1 MSKKK
6 KIVLFLLIIISISY
20 FAINYFTRNTIK
32 IENEYKY
39 IRIKYLIMKKSDKEY
54 KIKDVFP
61 DHFEDF
67 EYFTE
72 MYVGLKKEN
81 NYYTASLKG
90 KANKKILKSITD
102 YEFALNDVFANLL
115 DDCEFDKET
124 LQIKI
129 PAKYY
134 SKKNKEHED
143 NTEIEILSRLSEDE
157 LKQLPISTKYKHY
170 SIKNS
175 KIERKGQSSKFN
187 VEIAKRLKTEKLI
200 VYLNNSIKLEKSF
213 YNYNSKTG
221 NLSINVSPV
230 LVDNVYVEVDN
241 PINTLFRIQ
250 NVEAGANIID
260 NPAGQI
266 VQFQIQTPSEDPPE
280 GASGYSKFYTSLWSE
295 RTQDIWTGYD
305 IYLNPTV
312 STGVN
317 IGSYQNPRVLS
328 PSEFNINNDRN
339 VIVGVDL
346 RGTDYSGYS
355 FPFVAAPGN
364 PTVAYVPGNC
374 AHVTNQYG
382 SNGGASSGNYW
393 YWWKIIDAGESGGNY
408 YFTTMFIMDANSYY
422 WTGTTADTAVQ
433 TVATELRFYYPKKY
447 CATINKKDAI
457 SGANLSGVNF
467 SIYSDSSC
475 SNQVGTGTTN
485 DSGNITW
492 DNLTSGGSYWVK
504 ETSAKSGY
512 ENNNSGC
519 ISVSASVSSCPTTT
533 FYDYPRYY
541 CLKVRKADSEN
552 SSMLLNGAKFNAKN
566 SQGVALFSGTTG
578 STVSHNNT
586 GTSATSGTSAE
597 GGYYIVDML
606 PYEAFTFEET
616 NADGDILTQVG
627 TTNNYRYWKSTTTTA
642 AVNPVEMS
650 RSGDTYTCPTG
661 NTGTVPATNYKQYAC
676 IKVKKTDVHNNSLTG
691 SSFKTTINGR
701 EQTHADNW
709 DGVNDGYVTFFT
721 GTNDTSS
728 LRTYTVTE
736 VSAPDEFRK
745 AQNSVN
751 VTEVLLPKNKTASEA
766 EAICKDV
773 DGVTSSGT
781 KIIDSSGT
789 VTASNKKYLINWYKE
804 REDGTNTNS
813 AEFKV
818 YTTVNGTRKYVK
830 AKSGYQTWKDESN
843 KTKKC
848 YVFDTLESSASSGT
862 TFTSMNTQTN
872 GGTSNGEVCIVG
884 FDTDDSA
891 GTSNDKVYTVE
902 ETKTLDFHTFGNAK
916 TKDIKLSLNYYSED
930 DSKKFKNFKTEFRFE
945 KTASNSTG
953 SDYAN
958 LTTSEL
964 RKIPFSVYKVTNG
977 TVSNTP
983 IEFID
988 NGNSTYDYKAN
999 NIDAPSGTTVTQLF
1013 LSSSRAFE
1021 IYHLPKGNYILKE
1034 LRKCCDNTC
1043 SSCSSSDN
1051 QCIGYYHPN
1060 NAGIAFTINDC
1071 SSPNATSCGSGN
1083 YGKVLKNLNNE
1094 ATNIKFT
1101 KKDLYNYAD
1110 ATSSVKFVDEEE
1122 RRAFDDI
1129 TFNLKDASN
1138 NNVSLVF
1145 VKNHGN
1151 CKTDDSYAEY
1161 RFIQSNETLP
1171 SGTSRVTDLHT
1182 CGGHI
1187 EVTHLCRGK
1196 TYTMVEKS
1204 VPENT
1209 VFQGTSA
1216 KAVFNIPF
1224 SKDGKN
1230 CCDNTSRQTN
1240 TTAIIEDEP
1249 TEIRIYKKNYNPN
1262 ENIKEGNDRKQVAN
1276 FEVYRCNKSVETCSR
1291 SNATYGPIK
1300 FKPIANL
1307 GNTGRKTY
1315 KALLNQTESGIT
1327 TLELDNTNGD
1337 DARIILTYLPAN
1349 YKYVVVE
1356 TNAPDGYYNVESTL
1370 ADVEVEASPVEHDF
1384 KTYNKINYPT
1394 RLKFTK
1400 KDFYQYYSAE
1410 DVDKLGSSKKMF
1422 DSMTFQLHDKDGA
1435 VVNLYKVSEGHYR
1448 FINKKGEHA
1457 GTETNLHT
1465 YNGEMII
1472 THVYRNENYYLEET
1486 VSDTEG
1492 DFILPNNIDN
1502 SGLDLP
1508 SSMSGNKHPIKKFP
1522 VGNLVP
1528 NSSDPDEVPE
1538 SLTQEIYNDG
1548 TRVVFEKRD
1557 RDTGELID
1565 DNLNTVS
1572 VEDESHN
1579 DTITTFNVYRCP
1591 KTENNCT
1598 VDNGELVYFEDR
1610 TYIKDKNGDDITNDI
1625 TNVTPPVLAYKYSKE
1640 NKSTGKVKDLHT
1652 DRGMLVITYLP
1663 SKNYKYILYETVAPN
1678 GYYQPRKAEA
1688 QTPFTVK
1695 ESSLTTGETYE
1706 TLTQVVTNDPTKIFF
1721 NKDDI
1726 YKYYVKNDLASE
1738 HDDTKKIFDSMTFVL
1753 RNSQGKIM
1761 KFKCSSNEEAT
1772 GERDQDRC
1780 ETGEYRYIPIDDD
1793 NTISELHTLNADMK
1807 ITHLYRNETYYLE
1820 EVGVDPEGN
1829 FILPDYFTYDSPL
1842 PFDHKGHPVVKYIVP
1857 ENGPTSMESV
1867 TELIENIPS
1876 RVIFQKRDSK
1886 YNYLIPDEM
1895 TTFNVY
1901 QCSEDVD
1908 ICKPEN
1914 GRIINFE
1921 ERAVIQ
1927 GDNEDTNKEV
1937 YKYSKLNKGEA
1948 GTTVDLHPYLGELI
1962 FRYLPTNYKYVLVE
1976 QVSPE
1981 GYMLP
1986 EGENRYTY
1994 FTISKSKVEVDEINV
2009 PNKPVSLL
2017 VRKYADDGELLEGA
2031 EFKLYKAKNCNFH
2044 VDPDKVER
2052 EDIVRLKTIR
2062 DGVYEARPAADSEIF
2077 KTCTDT
2083 PDMPCNR
2090 VNSTLTFPD
2099 YSTEVYGNSMGDFE
2113 ALVNS
2118 RNEKIDIVAGEA
2130 LIQYLD
2136 YGKCYVIEETK
2147 APKGYSLP
2155 EKDRDRF
2162 VLVKVTDREQ
2172 VIDTY
2177 EELINSPTPFTF
2189 YKLNEFNE
2197 PLDGGKYK
2205 LQVLNDKKIYE
2216 DVAVTREDK
2225 DSGEVYYRV
2234 DPSSEN
2240 YIMETKDGKATMT
2253 HLEEGQYRVLE
2264 VEAPEGYEL
2273 PKKSMNVVTFFVDQN
2288 GKVYG
2293 EHIIANK
2300 PATEVKTILP
2310 TSKATFIINID
2321 TGQKVIKYGVIIG
2334 VIIAVI
2340 SGLIFFKKKKIDK
2353 KDE

>member
-1 MSKKK
+1 MKKK
-6 KIVLFLLIIISISY
+6 KIFILLILCLLILPKSVFAVTVYKQGRVPYGSWGTGKFYSGTAGFQYFNTWCIEPPLSAPTQSTVYSSAEITGSSMNSARWYIYFMYNAPGDRAVGHEAFISVLGSNFSEDQAYLLSHLLLAQVAGSNWSYNATADLINKTNALKSYMDSSYDNSGTYSAYYPGSNFHAYLLTNSNAKQAMISWEEDDSVIPPEWGY
-20 FAINYFTRNTIK
+20 ITVPKQKKDGTAISGILFALCDDYDTCKNIDANLFNPNDCDGIASAAAGAPNDKPCLQAVETDSNGYAYLGWYNNSSWLPYRNGDANDHWLYIREVRDNGRSGDPNRYKVTWDDGSPRVYSMRVTSVNRNIVTDEWLLKKNANAWEYPNGFQNDTSLGSENAITNEPKYGAFRIKKKFKSGSEITELNGWQFEIYNSSGTKVDTLTTDSNGYTPTFGINSSGEYTLEEGSTYTIK
-32 IENEYKY
+32 EKVDNNGFAVNSADSSRNGKWKPVSASDTITISKSNLGSVKEVSFNSETNE
-39 IRIKYLIMKKSDKEY
+39 RIKYCLQVEKSDAESTTTKLSGFKFEISGNSS
-54 KIKDVFP
+54 KNCTTGSSGKCIIKDL
-61 DHFEDF
+61 D
-67 EYFTE
+67 Y
-72 MYVGLKKEN
+72 G
-81 NYYTASLKG
+81 NYSVVE
-90 KANKKILKSITD
+90 KS
-102 YEFALNDVFANLL
+102 
-115 DDCEFDKET
+115 
-124 LQIKI
+124 
-129 PAKYY
+129 
-134 SKKNKEHED
+134 
-143 NTEIEILSRLSEDE
+143 
-157 LKQLPISTKYKHY
+157 
-170 SIKNS
+170 
-175 KIERKGQSSKFN
+175 GQS
-187 VEIAKRLKTEKLI
+187 
-200 VYLNNSIKLEKSF
+200 
-213 YNYNSKTG
+213 
-221 NLSINVSPV
+221 
-230 LVDNVYVEVDN
+230 
-241 PINTLFRIQ
+241 
-250 NVEAGANIID
+250 
-260 NPAGQI
+260 
-266 VQFQIQTPSEDPPE
+266 
-280 GASGYSKFYTSLWSE
+280 
-295 RTQDIWTGYD
+295 
-305 IYLNPTV
+305 
-312 STGVN
+312 
-317 IGSYQNPRVLS
+317 
-328 PSEFNINNDRN
+328 
-339 VIVGVDL
+339 
-346 RGTDYSGYS
+346 
-355 FPFVAAPGN
+355 
-364 PTVAYVPGNC
+364 
-374 AHVTNQYG
+374 
-382 SNGGASSGNYW
+382 NYW
-393 YWWKIIDAGESGGNY
+393 V
-408 YFTTMFIMDANSYY
+408 
-422 WTGTTADTAVQ
+422 TG
-433 TVATELRFYYPKKY
+433 
-447 CATINKKDAI
+447 
-457 SGANLSGVNF
+457 S
-467 SIYSDSSC
+467 
-475 SNQVGTGTTN
+475 
-485 DSGNITW
+485 
-492 DNLTSGGSYWVK
+492 TSK
-504 ETSAKSGY
+504 
-512 ENNNSGC
+512 
-519 ISVSASVSSCPTTT
+519 SVSASNLTQQ
-533 FYDYPRYY
+533 
-541 CLKVRKADSEN
+541 A
-552 SSMLLNGAKFNAKN
+552 
-566 SQGVALFSGTTG
+566 
-578 STVSHNNT
+578 
-586 GTSATSGTSAE
+586 
-597 GGYYIVDML
+597 
-606 PYEAFTFEET
+606 
-616 NADGDILTQVG
+616 ADGTCSISTSQV
-627 TTNNYRYWKSTTTTA
+627 TF
-642 AVNPVEMS
+642 
-650 RSGDTYTCPTG
+650 
-661 NTGTVPATNYKQYAC
+661 TNYKKYC
-676 IKVKKTDVHNNSLTG
+676 CLKVKKTDIRNNLLKG
-691 SSFKTTINGR
+691 SSFSIELNNTTV
-701 EQTHADNW
+701 TKFDAD
-709 DGVNDGYVTFFT
+709 DDIDDGYVSFFT
-721 GTNDTSS
+721 GNCNSES
-728 LRTYTVTE
+728 LRTFTAKEVT
-736 VSAPDEFRK
+736 APDEFRK
-745 AQNSVN
+745 AQNSVS
-751 VTEVLLPKNKTASEA
+751 VKEVLLPKDKTSSEA

-773 DGVTSSGT
+773 DGTDSSGT
-781 KIIDSSGT
+781 KIINTTGT
-789 VTASNKKYLINWYKE
+789 VTALNKKYLINWYKE
-804 REDGTNTNS
+804 RENGTNTN
-813 AEFKV
+813 AANFKV
-818 YTTVNGTRKYVK
+818 YTTVNGVKKYVK
-830 AKSGYQTWKDESN
+830 AKSDFEYWKDEEGN
-843 KTKKC
+843 TKRC
-848 YVFDTLESSASSGT
+848 YVYNNLVDDVSSGT
-862 TFTSMNTQTN
+862 TFTSMNTETN
-872 GGTSNGEVCIVG
+872 GSPSHGEVCIVG

-891 GTSNDKVYTVE
+891 GSNNDKVYTVE
-902 ETKTLDFHTFGNAK
+902 ETKTLNFHTFGNTK
-916 TKDIKLSLNYYSED
+916 TKNIKLSLNYYSED
-930 DSKKFKNFKTEFRFE
+930 DSKRFKNFKTEFRFE

-964 RKIPFSVYKVTNG
+964 RKIPFSIYKVTNG

-999 NIDAPSGTTVTQLF
+999 NIDVPSGTTVTQLF

-1021 IYHLPKGNYILKE
+1021 IYHLPKGDYILKE

-1043 SSCSSSDN
+1043 SSCSSSDD

-1110 ATSSVKFVDEEE
+1110 ATSVVKFEDEAE

-1204 VPENT
+1204 VPANT

-1300 FKPIANL
+1300 FKQIANL
-1307 GNTGRKTY
+1307 GNTGRKSY
-1315 KALLNQTESGIT
+1315 KALLNQTEAGIT

-1492 DFILPNNIDN
+1492 DFILPNNINN

-1508 SSMSGNKHPIKKFP
+1508 SSMSDNKHPIKKFP

-1937 YKYSKLNKGEA
+1937 YKYSKLNKGEP

-1976 QVSPE
+1976 QVSPQ

-2099 YSTEVYGNSMGDFE
+2099 YATEVYGNSMGDFE

-2162 VLVKVTDREQ
+2162 VLVKVTDKEQ

-2225 DSGEVYYRV
+2225 ESGEVYYRV

>member
-1 MSKKK
+1 MYKNKKVFS
-6 KIVLFLLIIISISY
+6 KIVKIIIFIVAVTFFNNTVIRAEDVPYSPTSDYCAGYVSRRLISEG
-20 FAINYFTRNTIK
+20 T
-32 IENEYKY
+32 
-39 IRIKYLIMKKSDKEY
+39 LSG
-54 KIKDVFP
+54 DV
-61 DHFEDF
+61 
-67 EYFTE
+67 TQS
-72 MYVGLKKEN
+72 VLQ
-81 NYYTASLKG
+81 LKG
-90 KANKKILKSITD
+90 MLESQGWQLVRDTGYGAWSTGSAAIAYDLANYAQSGDVVLWWGNDSSVSNLVHSGIMYSSTTYDYKQGGGTSIVRINHSVESYVVYSGAKSPNG
-102 YEFALNDVFANLL
+102 YLL
-115 DDCEFDKET
+115 
-124 LQIKI
+124 
-129 PAKYY
+129 Y
-134 SKKNKEHED
+134 
-143 NTEIEILSRLSEDE
+143 R
-157 LKQLPISTKYKHY
+157 
-170 SIKNS
+170 KNS
-175 KIERKGQSSKFN
+175 K
-187 VEIAKRLKTEKLI
+187 VC
-200 VYLNNSIKLEKSF
+200 
-213 YNYNSKTG
+213 
-221 NLSINVSPV
+221 
-230 LVDNVYVEVDN
+230 
-241 PINTLFRIQ
+241 
-250 NVEAGANIID
+250 
-260 NPAGQI
+260 
-266 VQFQIQTPSEDPPE
+266 
-280 GASGYSKFYTSLWSE
+280 
-295 RTQDIWTGYD
+295 
-305 IYLNPTV
+305 
-312 STGVN
+312 
-317 IGSYQNPRVLS
+317 
-328 PSEFNINNDRN
+328 
-339 VIVGVDL
+339 
-346 RGTDYSGYS
+346 GTI
-355 FPFVAAPGN
+355 
-364 PTVAYVPGNC
+364 T
-374 AHVTNQYG
+374 
-382 SNGGASSGNYW
+382 
-393 YWWKIIDAGESGGNY
+393 
-408 YFTTMFIMDANSYY
+408 
-422 WTGTTADTAVQ
+422 
-433 TVATELRFYYPKKY
+433 
-447 CATINKKDAI
+447 KKDAETHNNVT
-457 SGANLSGVNF
+457 SSSSF
-467 SIYSDSSC
+467 SIYTWNGSS
-475 SNQVGTGTTN
+475 
-485 DSGNITW
+485 
-492 DNLTSGGSYWVK
+492 
-504 ETSAKSGY
+504 
-512 ENNNSGC
+512 
-519 ISVSASVSSCPTTT
+519 
-533 FYDYPRYY
+533 YDY
-541 CLKVRKADSEN
+541 VGSN
-552 SSMLLNGAKFNAKN
+552 STDGN
-566 SQGVALFSGTTG
+566 GVALFDELSPDKTYYWKEDSAPSGYYNDNTDIDHQVLSTSESCTNNNAYDYKKYYCYKVRKKDAHTGDNLSGFTYKDSVSGSSVTTG
-578 STVSHNNT
+578 S
-586 GTSATSGTSAE
+586 
-597 GGYYIVDML
+597 
-606 PYEAFTFEET
+606 
-616 NADGDILTQVG
+616 
-627 TTNNYRYWKSTTTTA
+627 
-642 AVNPVEMS
+642 
-650 RSGDTYTCPTG
+650 
-661 NTGTVPATNYKQYAC
+661 
-676 IKVKKTDVHNNSLTG
+676 
-691 SSFKTTINGR
+691 
-701 EQTHADNW
+701 
-709 DGVNDGYVTFFT
+709 DGVAIFLT
-721 GTNDTSS
+721 GTNSS
-728 LRTYTVTE
+728 SRTVTE
-736 VSAPDEFRK
+736 TSGQSGYQIGGSKP
-745 AQNSVN
+745 
-751 VTEVLLPKNKTASEA
+751 VTPTLMTEGAN
-766 EAICKDV
+766 
-773 DGVTSSGT
+773 
-781 KIIDSSGT
+781 
-789 VTASNKKYLINWYKE
+789 TASNCKATPIEFTNRKYVINWYKE
-804 REDGTNTNS
+804 YEGGGNAS
-813 AEFKV
+813 GAKFKV
-818 YTTVNGTRKYVK
+818 KNSNNKYVK
-830 AKSGYQTWKDESN
+830 TSGTVVVKDANDVQKTCYLYSGLSDTEAGGSEFTSGSTGEACIAKLPQGTYTVSETVPAEYHTYGSVKQINFTTSTNFVGKNANTKFTNYRTHFKF
-843 KTKKC
+843 TKKA
-848 YVFDTLESSASSGT
+848 T
-862 TFTSMNTQTN
+862 
-872 GGTSNGEVCIVG
+872 
-884 FDTDDSA
+884 
-891 GTSNDKVYTVE
+891 
-902 ETKTLDFHTFGNAK
+902 
-916 TKDIKLSLNYYSED
+916 
-930 DSKKFKNFKTEFRFE
+930 
-945 KTASNSTG
+945 NSTG
-953 SDYAN
+953 SDYSD

-964 RKIPFSVYKVTNG
+964 KKIPFRVFKVANG
-977 TVSNTP
+977 QVSTTAESFKK
-983 IEFID
+983 ISDGIYEY
-988 NGNSTYDYKAN
+988 NG
-999 NIDAPSGTTVTQLF
+999 IPDASASGSAIQDLY
-1013 LSSSRAFE
+1013 LNSSRNIE
-1021 IYHLPKGNYILKE
+1021 LYHLPRGNYVIQE
-1034 LRKCCDNTC
+1034 MRKCCDNTC
-1043 SSCSSSDN
+1043 SSCSSSTD

-1060 NAGIAFTINDC
+1060 NNGVAFTINAC
-1071 SSPNATSCGSGN
+1071 SSNQATSCGSGN
-1083 YGKVLKNLNNE
+1083 YGIVQKELTNE

-1101 KKDLYNYAD
+1101 KKDLYNYAN
-1110 ATSSVKFVDEEE
+1110 ATSSVKFEDEEE

-1129 TFNLKDASN
+1129 VFNLKDASN

-1204 VPENT
+1204 VPANT

-1230 CCDNTSRQTN
+1230 CCNNNQRQTN

-1262 ENIKEGNDRKQVAN
+1262 ENIKEGNTRKQVAN
-1276 FEVYRCNKSVETCSR
+1276 FEVYRCDKSVETCSR

-1300 FKPIANL
+1300 FKAIANL

-1315 KALLNQTESGIT
+1315 KALLNQSENGIT

-1370 ADVEVEASPVEHDF
+1370 ADVEVEASSLEHDF

-1435 VVNLYKVSEGHYR
+1435 VVNLYKVSDGHYR

-1528 NSSDPDEVPE
+1528 NSSDPNEVPE

-1557 RDTGELID
+1557 KDTGELID
-1565 DNLNTVS
+1565 DNLNTIS
-1572 VEDESHN
+1572 VEDHSH
-1579 DTITTFNVYRCP
+1579 DDIITTFNVYRCP

-1652 DRGMLVITYLP
+1652 DRGMLVLTYLP

-1688 QTPFTVK
+1688 QTSFTVK

-1753 RNSQGKIM
+1753 RNSEGKIM
-1761 KFKCSSNEEAT
+1761 KFKCSSNGEAT
-1772 GERDQDRC
+1772 GERNQDRC
-1780 ETGEYRYIPIDDD
+1780 ETGEYRYIPINDD
-1793 NTISELHTLNADMK
+1793 NTITELHTLNADMT

-1829 FILPDYFTYDSPL
+1829 FILPDYFTYDTPL
-1842 PFDHKGHPVVKYIVP
+1842 PFDHKGHPVVKYMVP

-1908 ICKPEN
+1908 QCKPEN

-1976 QVSPE
+1976 QVSPQ

-1994 FTISKSKVEVDEINV
+1994 FTISKTKVEVDEINV

-2017 VRKYADDGELLEGA
+2017 IRKYADDGELLEGA
-2031 EFKLYKAKNCNFH
+2031 EFKMYKAKNCNFH

-2052 EDIVRLKTIR
+2052 EGIVKFKTIR
-2062 DGVYEARPAADSEIF
+2062 DGVYEAREAADSEIF
-2077 KTCTDT
+2077 KTCTDS

-2090 VNSTLTFPD
+2090 INSTLTFPD
-2099 YSTEVYGNSMGDFE
+2099 YSTEVYGNTMGDFE

-2118 RNEKIDIVAGEA
+2118 RNEKVDIVAGEA

-2155 EKDRDRF
+2155 KKESDRF
-2162 VLVKVTDREQ
+2162 VLVKVTDKEQ

-2189 YKLNEFNE
+2189 YKLNEYNE

-2205 LQVLNDKKIYE
+2205 LQVLNDEKIYK
-2216 DVAVTREDK
+2216 DVAVTREEK
-2225 DSGEVYYRV
+2225 ESGEIYYKV
-2234 DPSSEN
+2234 DANSEN
-2240 YIMETKDGKATMT
+2240 YIMETKNGKATMT

-2264 VEAPEGYEL
+2264 VEAPKGYEL
-2273 PKKSMNVVTFFVDQN
+2273 PKKTVNVVTFFVDQN

>member
-1 MSKKK
+1 
-6 KIVLFLLIIISISY
+6 
-20 FAINYFTRNTIK
+20 
-32 IENEYKY
+32 
-39 IRIKYLIMKKSDKEY
+39 
-54 KIKDVFP
+54 
-61 DHFEDF
+61 
-67 EYFTE
+67 
-72 MYVGLKKEN
+72 
-81 NYYTASLKG
+81 
-90 KANKKILKSITD
+90 
-102 YEFALNDVFANLL
+102 
-115 DDCEFDKET
+115 
-124 LQIKI
+124 
-129 PAKYY
+129 
-134 SKKNKEHED
+134 
-143 NTEIEILSRLSEDE
+143 
-157 LKQLPISTKYKHY
+157 
-170 SIKNS
+170 
-175 KIERKGQSSKFN
+175 
-187 VEIAKRLKTEKLI
+187 
-200 VYLNNSIKLEKSF
+200 
-213 YNYNSKTG
+213 
-221 NLSINVSPV
+221 
-230 LVDNVYVEVDN
+230 
-241 PINTLFRIQ
+241 
-250 NVEAGANIID
+250 
-260 NPAGQI
+260 
-266 VQFQIQTPSEDPPE
+266 
-280 GASGYSKFYTSLWSE
+280 
-295 RTQDIWTGYD
+295 
-305 IYLNPTV
+305 
-312 STGVN
+312 
-317 IGSYQNPRVLS
+317 
-328 PSEFNINNDRN
+328 
-339 VIVGVDL
+339 
-346 RGTDYSGYS
+346 
-355 FPFVAAPGN
+355 
-364 PTVAYVPGNC
+364 
-374 AHVTNQYG
+374 
-382 SNGGASSGNYW
+382 
-393 YWWKIIDAGESGGNY
+393 
-408 YFTTMFIMDANSYY
+408 
-422 WTGTTADTAVQ
+422 
-433 TVATELRFYYPKKY
+433 
-447 CATINKKDAI
+447 
-457 SGANLSGVNF
+457 
-467 SIYSDSSC
+467 
-475 SNQVGTGTTN
+475 
-485 DSGNITW
+485 
-492 DNLTSGGSYWVK
+492 
-504 ETSAKSGY
+504 
-512 ENNNSGC
+512 
-519 ISVSASVSSCPTTT
+519 
-533 FYDYPRYY
+533 
-541 CLKVRKADSEN
+541 
-552 SSMLLNGAKFNAKN
+552 
-566 SQGVALFSGTTG
+566 
-578 STVSHNNT
+578 
-586 GTSATSGTSAE
+586 
-597 GGYYIVDML
+597 
-606 PYEAFTFEET
+606 
-616 NADGDILTQVG
+616 
-627 TTNNYRYWKSTTTTA
+627 
-642 AVNPVEMS
+642 
-650 RSGDTYTCPTG
+650 
-661 NTGTVPATNYKQYAC
+661 
-676 IKVKKTDVHNNSLTG
+676 
-691 SSFKTTINGR
+691 
-701 EQTHADNW
+701 
-709 DGVNDGYVTFFT
+709 
-721 GTNDTSS
+721 
-728 LRTYTVTE
+728 
-736 VSAPDEFRK
+736 
-745 AQNSVN
+745 
-751 VTEVLLPKNKTASEA
+751 
-766 EAICKDV
+766 
-773 DGVTSSGT
+773 
-781 KIIDSSGT
+781 
-789 VTASNKKYLINWYKE
+789 
-804 REDGTNTNS
+804 
-813 AEFKV
+813 
-818 YTTVNGTRKYVK
+818 
-830 AKSGYQTWKDESN
+830 
-843 KTKKC
+843 
-848 YVFDTLESSASSGT
+848 
-862 TFTSMNTQTN
+862 
-872 GGTSNGEVCIVG
+872 
-884 FDTDDSA
+884 
-891 GTSNDKVYTVE
+891 
-902 ETKTLDFHTFGNAK
+902 
-916 TKDIKLSLNYYSED
+916 
-930 DSKKFKNFKTEFRFE
+930 
-945 KTASNSTG
+945 
-953 SDYAN
+953 
-958 LTTSEL
+958 
-964 RKIPFSVYKVTNG
+964 
-977 TVSNTP
+977 
-983 IEFID
+983 
-988 NGNSTYDYKAN
+988 
-999 NIDAPSGTTVTQLF
+999 
-1013 LSSSRAFE
+1013 
-1021 IYHLPKGNYILKE
+1021 
-1034 LRKCCDNTC
+1034 
-1043 SSCSSSDN
+1043 
-1051 QCIGYYHPN
+1051 
-1060 NAGIAFTINDC
+1060 
-1071 SSPNATSCGSGN
+1071 
-1083 YGKVLKNLNNE
+1083 
-1094 ATNIKFT
+1094 
-1101 KKDLYNYAD
+1101 
-1110 ATSSVKFVDEEE
+1110 
-1122 RRAFDDI
+1122 
-1129 TFNLKDASN
+1129 
-1138 NNVSLVF
+1138 
-1145 VKNHGN
+1145 
-1151 CKTDDSYAEY
+1151 
-1161 RFIQSNETLP
+1161 
-1171 SGTSRVTDLHT
+1171 
-1182 CGGHI
+1182 
-1187 EVTHLCRGK
+1187 
-1196 TYTMVEKS
+1196 MVEKS

-1976 QVSPE
+1976 QVSPQ

-2099 YSTEVYGNSMGDFE
+2099 YATEVYGNSMGDFE

-2162 VLVKVTDREQ
+2162 VLVKVTDKEQ